1 MWADVYLSA
10 VARAVSACG
19 NLLAG
24 TALVLTLQSRGA
36 GGYAVAAVLIAA
48 AAPPTLLA
56 PLTGRLIDRVDS
68 RLLLVSVSLVQTGV
82 CAVLAYT
89 AGTVAIVALV
99 ALLGCGTAV
108 TGPTLAALLPEM
120 VDRERLPRA
129 SAIGQTA
136 NSIGFLLA
144 PALGGVLYGGYGM
157 RVPLLLDAGT
167 FLAITVAALLIRTR
181 RGRPSESA
189 AAERTGVFRD
199 ALLRPSLI
207 MVGAVVTGVSAVN
220 VADVFFVRETLHGSA
235 TAYGLLGAVW
245 TGAML
250 VGAWLLTGRELRDGP
265 LAVALL
271 ASLAGACVA
280 IGLAAAVPG
289 VWWMVPLWLAG
300 GACNGAVNVSST
312 VLLARRVRAEVR
324 GRAFAIFGAIANGA
338 NAGGY
343 LLGGV
348 LLGVL
353 PARTVLGLA
362 GAGGLAVAL
371 VLAVPLLK
379 AARPAP
385 IPQPVASMT

>member
-1 MWADVYLSA
+1 MWYVARSSKSSLPKKSGVLGSSASSATRRRSAMPSVSALYASPATCSPAEYRPSARARIRARAAREAARCSRSSVSWLSRSIIPPPREERRTTIRGPEADNTRFTGGLPSGYMWADVYLSA
-10 VARAVSACG
+10 VARAISACG

-24 TALVLTLQSRGA
+24 TALVLTLQGRGA

-56 PLTGRLIDRVDS
+56 PWTGRLVDRVDS
-68 RLLLVSVSLVQTGV
+68 RLLLVSVSLVQTGI
-82 CAVLAYT
+82 CTVLAFT
-89 AGTVAIVALV
+89 TGTVAIVVLV

-136 NSIGFLLA
+136 NSVGFLLA

-167 FLAITVAALLIRTR
+167 FLAITAAALFIRTR

-250 VGAWLLTGRELRDGP
+250 VGAWLLTGRE
-265 LAVALL
+265 
-271 ASLAGACVA
+271 
-280 IGLAAAVPG
+280 
-289 VWWMVPLWLAG
+289 
-300 GACNGAVNVSST
+300 
-312 VLLARRVRAEVR
+312 
-324 GRAFAIFGAIANGA
+324 
-338 NAGGY
+338 
-343 LLGGV
+343 
-348 LLGVL
+348 
-353 PARTVLGLA
+353 
-362 GAGGLAVAL
+362 
-371 VLAVPLLK
+371 
-379 AARPAP
+379 
-385 IPQPVASMT
+385 